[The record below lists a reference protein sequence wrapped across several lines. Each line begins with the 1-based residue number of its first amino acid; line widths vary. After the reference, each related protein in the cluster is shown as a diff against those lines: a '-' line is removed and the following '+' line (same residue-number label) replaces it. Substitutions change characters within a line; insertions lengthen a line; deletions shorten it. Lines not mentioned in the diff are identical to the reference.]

1 MKQITDDYITRE
13 WDKIWDELEAE
24 HGSMFS
30 VPIDVR
36 NVASE
41 KLRALN
47 VVQQWQKESPNSG
60 LVAFLNSYSV
70 SDAAIDWILQN
81 HAKGQVKEAR
91 NESSV
96 RPQSRKQKWAAFMK
110 WAREHSGK
118 EFTTEQLA
126 EASGFSYAATLS
138 FVKTEPLFIKVKK
151 GVWRVAS
158 QTE

>member
-1 MKQITDDYITRE
+1 VKQITDDYITRE
-13 WDKIWDELEAE
+13 WDKIWDELESE

-47 VVQQWQKESPNSG
+47 VVQQWQKESPNSS
-60 LVAFLNSYSV
+60 LVAFLNLYSV

-81 HAKGQVKEAR
+81 HATGAVKKDAPTEK
-91 NESSV
+91 
-96 RPQSRKQKWAAFMK
+96 PQSRKQKWGAFTK
-110 WAREHSGK
+110 WAKSQAGQ

-126 EASGFSYAATLS
+126 EVSGFSYAATLS
-138 FVKTEPLFIKVKK
+138 FIKSNPLFLKVKK

-158 QTE
+158 EGK